1 MNTCFECGSS
11 KRLNNH
17 HVVPKTLGGTKTI
30 QLCEKCHGLVH
41 GRTFDTTF
49 LTKIAMS
56 KKRKQNYIIS
66 GYIPFGYKKSVCG
79 KKLTKIPAQQKIIKY
94 IVKMRKNKE
103 TLTAIA
109 NMMKRNK
116 VKTALGGK
124 WAANTVLGI
133 IKRYEKITIYESR

>member
-30 QLCEKCHGLVH
+30 PLCEKCHGLVH
-41 GRTFDTTF
+41 GRKFNTKF

-66 GYIPFGYKKSVCG
+66 GFIPFGYKRSVCD
-79 KKLTKIPAQQKIIKY
+79 KKLVKIHFQQKIIKD
-94 IVKMRKNKE
+94 IVKMRKNGE

-109 NMMKRNK
+109 NTMKRNK
-116 VKTALGGK
+116 VNTAHGGK
-124 WAANTVLGI
+124 WAANTILGI
-133 IKRYEKITIYESR
+133 IKRCEKITIYE